1 MSFWDKYF
9 SGHLVPGEYDHLRCH
24 GQTFLHGRVQ
34 CRVLS
39 TTGLFHAFETE
50 EASKAPFLTC
60 HELYVCGEF
69 NVPRAVCNEALF
81 YPNSSFRGGLHASR
95 TITIQRDFTGRGAM
109 RAPEIKLTGKVQFSG
124 SVSCRRLTAKGFIV
138 LGNLVANGVRI
149 QFENISSC
157 RSVEAVNILIQP
169 VNRSLI
175 GKALLA
181 SWDSSY
187 TEFRTSGDIRG
198 KFIDIEHVSAA
209 NVIGD
214 DINIG
219 PGCTIECVRYKNHLY
234 IDNSAWVGWYAPID
248 GPATESNSGTYDPR
262 STGINVGSGA
272 AFLVTNDTYVPD
284 LSENEPEPEVPAPVE
299 PDDSDEYRGPYLD
312 GPLPPSPVPEDP
324 SAPAVH
330 MDAFADASI
339 VKDATDP
346 ALFAGDD
353 DEPIEDDA
361 DKLASLGPTYQPR
374 VENTVD
380 DEANGSD
387 DNGSNDGP
395 KGPVAP

>member
-1 MSFWDKYF
+1 MGFWDKYF

-50 EASKAPFLTC
+50 DASKAPFLTC

-95 TITIQRDFTGRGAM
+95 SITIQRDFTGRGAM
-109 RAPEIKLTGKVQFSG
+109 RAPEIRMTGKVQLSG
-124 SVSCRRLTAKGFIV
+124 SVSARRLTAKGFVV

-169 VNRSLI
+169 VNRSLL
-175 GKALLA
+175 GKALLS
-181 SWDSSY
+181 SWDSAY
-187 TEFRTSGDIRG
+187 TEFRISGDIRG

-209 NVIGD
+209 NVVGD

-219 PGCTIECVRYKNHLY
+219 PGCTIECVRYRNHLY
-234 IDNSAWVGWYAPID
+234 IDNSAWVGWYAPVD
-248 GPATESNSGTYDPR
+248 GPANESNSGTYDPR
-262 STGINVGSGA
+262 SAGINVGSGA
-272 AFLVTNDTYVPD
+272 AFLVTNDSYSPD
-284 LSENEPEPEVPAPVE
+284 YAENEPDPDAAAPVN
-299 PDDSDEYRGPYLD
+299 PDAAADDDSETPSDYHGPYLD
-312 GPLPPSPVPEDP
+312 GPIPPSPVPEDP
-324 SAPAVH
+324 SAPATH
-330 MDAFADASI
+330 MDASSPATQMDAFADVPRTAD
-339 VKDATDP
+339 DAVSK
-346 ALFAGDD
+346 ALADD

-361 DKLASLGPTYQPR
+361 DMLASLGPTYHP
-374 VENTVD
+374 D
-380 DEANGSD
+380 DE
-387 DNGSNDGP
+387 P
-395 KGPVAP
+395 KGPDTP